1 MRKLCATL
9 TTTLLAIMMMLTAS
23 SAGEEKADAKS
34 SAPEILEKNVR
45 LDIWLIPLEDGDEGT
60 FVITA
65 TPDFATWVEFSSEA
79 ISISFKISGAITIMG
94 DGRFLVEYE
103 TTTTFDSPQ
112 GDGGFGT
119 QSSALLEADQELSVS
134 HIGEKTLVLRASFK
148 LDEDKE

>member
-1 MRKLCATL
+1 MRNLCATL
-9 TTTLLAIMMMLTAS
+9 TTTLLAIMLMQPAA
-23 SAGEEKADAKS
+23 SAGEKKPAAKP
-34 SAPEILEKNVR
+34 AGPEMFQKNVR

-65 TPDFATWVEFSSEA
+65 TPDFAAWVEFSNEA
-79 ISISFKISGAITIMG
+79 ISITFKISGQIKITD
-94 DGRFLVEYE
+94 DGRFFVEYKIA
-103 TTTTFDSPQ
+103 TTFESPQ

-119 QSSALLEADQELSVS
+119 QSSAILEADQELSVS